1 MRLAPR
7 NACEEDSGKAE
18 VVRPSLRG
26 NGTVL
31 WACAS
36 QVYEGAKDLS
46 SHNHHSLLSACGD
59 KVTSTFSSC
68 PQDLPSGMD
77 TVPAKRDLPL
87 ENLPQQQH
95 R

>member
-7 NACEEDSGKAE
+7 NACEEDPGKVK
-18 VVRPSLRG
+18 VVRPSLGG
-26 NGTVL
+26 NSTVL

-46 SHNHHSLLSACGD
+46 SCNYHSLLSACGD
-59 KVTSTFSSC
+59 KVTSSFSSC
-68 PQDLPSGMD
+68 HQDLPSMMD
-77 TVPAKRDLPL
+77 AVPSKHHLPL
-87 ENLPQQQH
+87 ENLPQQQQ